1 MSSSSCAIGH
11 RTTPPGCRLC
21 GDIVNAQRE
30 AQPDP
35 DRAFQ
40 ASTNVRRYG
49 ASQLGAR
56 KAKQFDHEHSQLGD
70 IWQKVAIGAIVGHQ
84 HFDVV
89 ERPERSH
96 PALHKVDWH
105 FDRSEEHT
113 SELQSLMRI
122 SYAVFGLK
130 KK

>member
-1 MSSSSCAIGH
+1 MLIEKPHIWQHVCALMSSSSCAIGH

-40 ASTNVRRYG
+40 ASTDVRRYG

-70 IWQKVAIGAIVGHQ
+70 IWQKV
-84 HFDVV
+84 
-89 ERPERSH
+89 EWKSTRLNSSH
-96 PALHKVDWH
+96 
-105 FDRSEEHT
+105 
-113 SELQSLMRI
+113 
-122 SYAVFGLK
+122 
-130 KK
+130 